1 MESLV
6 SWPFRIFLSI
16 CGDIASLITDR
27 NSINFNLLQMAV
39 AILLITLVV
48 VLAAHWPEV
57 TAFLRRGPMRR
68 RGSGRFSSNRST
80 AASRT

>member
-6 SWPFRIFLSI
+6 SWPFQIFLTI
-16 CGDIASLITDR
+16 CGHVASLITDR
-27 NSINFNLLQMAV
+27 NSINFNLVQMAV

-57 TAFLRRGPMRR
+57 TAFLKRGPTRR
-68 RGSGRFSSNRST
+68 TNDPSRFGRPAKR
-80 AASRT
+80 

>member
-27 NSINFNLLQMAV
+27 NSINFNPLQMAV

-68 RGSGRFSSNRST
+68 TNGT
-80 AASRT
+80 